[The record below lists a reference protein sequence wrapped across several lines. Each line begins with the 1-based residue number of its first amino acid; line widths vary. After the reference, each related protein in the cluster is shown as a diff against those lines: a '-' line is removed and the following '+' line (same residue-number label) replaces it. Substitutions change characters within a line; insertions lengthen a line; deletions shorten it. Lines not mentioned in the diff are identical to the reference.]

1 MDSVVDVID
10 LIDENAWASELFTKS
25 PAENVVSMFTPRGV
39 YILASIERKLWNN
52 IVAYQKILSVMCK
65 GSVPLRPGEKIRKFE
80 NQNFVHCLVS
90 MCSSMF

>member
-10 LIDENAWASELFTKS
+10 LSDENAWASELFTKS

-52 IVAYQKILSVMCK
+52 IVAYKKKSFCNVQRISAFKTWWK
-65 GSVPLRPGEKIRKFE
+65 NQKIRKSKF
-80 NQNFVHCLVS
+80 CLL
-90 MCSSMF
+90 F

>member
-39 YILASIERKLWNN
+39 YILASIERKLLNN
-52 IVAYQKILSVMCK
+52 VRGVARTDVMCRH
-65 GSVPLRPGEKIRKFE
+65 LNEA
-80 NQNFVHCLVS
+80 H
-90 MCSSMF
+90 SSKWGYVR